1 MTDASLLRMIERIY
15 DAAGDQPAMTSFAGE
30 LSREFGCDM
39 ALLYVV
45 QGPLKQST
53 DLLLSATASFDD
65 WAHSSYTGYYRR
77 YDIWSL
83 RLLARRHAVMH
94 GLDVIDRAVLRKSQA
109 YEYCQKVGIGHVLI
123 GTFGVAKDVG
133 VVNMSRPERAR
144 DFDGHDKR
152 RLEFLVPHVQR
163 AVQIQQRLST
173 AEQQRSL
180 TQEVL
185 ERLDLG
191 TLVLGRNARL
201 LFANAVARRVLQA
214 GRDLTVA
221 HGCVRPRHAAQLP
234 QFEKA
239 VHDAALTSVGEAARP
254 GGFVALLR
262 PEGAPLSLLI
272 SPFRAFPGTPGYGHG
287 TALIVFSDPDA
298 RTDAPEQAIAK
309 MFGLAPAQARLV
321 AALVAGE
328 TMADYADSV
337 GISMNTAKTQMR
349 QIFLKTGVNR
359 QADLIRAVAANP
371 LVKLGR
377 EIADS

>member
-1 MTDASLLRMIERIY
+1 
-15 DAAGDQPAMTSFAGE
+15 
-30 LSREFGCDM
+30 
-39 ALLYVV
+39 
-45 QGPLKQST
+45 
-53 DLLLSATASFDD
+53 
-65 WAHSSYTGYYRR
+65 
-77 YDIWSL
+77 
-83 RLLARRHAVMH
+83 
-94 GLDVIDRAVLRKSQA
+94 
-109 YEYCQKVGIGHVLI
+109 
-123 GTFGVAKDVG
+123 
-133 VVNMSRPERAR
+133 
-144 DFDGHDKR
+144 
-152 RLEFLVPHVQR
+152 
-163 AVQIQQRLST
+163 
-173 AEQQRSL
+173 
-180 TQEVL
+180 
-185 ERLDLG
+185 
-191 TLVLGRNARL
+191 
-201 LFANAVARRVLQA
+201 
-214 GRDLTVA
+214 
-221 HGCVRPRHAAQLP
+221 
-234 QFEKA
+234 
-239 VHDAALTSVGEAARP
+239 VGEAARP